1 MSNCIVFF
9 ASLNRCGTQ
18 VPFLATDSSLQHR
31 ASASHWLTLHNP
43 KHSLTILECQDSSDM
58 DSSNA
63 ESQVDSTHQ
72 ESHKIDSTPCHTE
85 PLGEVSHI
93 ESKRDFSPFL
103 KARTSK
109 ALAHTCKYD
118 KNLESQVE
126 STPCHTELCEVSHIE
141 SKRDFS
147 PFLKA
152 RTSKALAHTCKYD
165 KNLESQVESTPCH
178 TELCEV
184 SHIESKR
191 DFSPFLKARTSKALA
206 HTCKYD
212 KSLESQVESNTNHTA
227 AKVSLKEIL
236 RISSNSKIVS
246 EKWGLQEKSQGSY
259 LSGNDCRDFSPLPH
273 FSPLLHFLPQAEL
286 QNFTIKDTQ

>member
-165 KNLESQVESTPCH
+165 K
-178 TELCEV
+178 
-184 SHIESKR
+184 
-191 DFSPFLKARTSKALA
+191 
-206 HTCKYD
+206 
-212 KSLESQVESNTNHTA
+212 SLESQVESNTNHTA